1 MDYPSGKSSA
11 HQDEDQATGQ
21 TTKEETPPCRGNIVV
36 VGRVEGAFVMPD
48 LEAVLQPNIPTS
60 GASYT
65 QLR

>member
-11 HQDEDQATGQ
+11 RHDEDQATGQ
-21 TTKEETPPCRGNIVV
+21 TTKEETPPCRGNIVI
-36 VGRVEGAFVMPD
+36 GRVEGGFAMPD
-48 LEAVLQPNIPTS
+48 LEDVLQPNIPTS